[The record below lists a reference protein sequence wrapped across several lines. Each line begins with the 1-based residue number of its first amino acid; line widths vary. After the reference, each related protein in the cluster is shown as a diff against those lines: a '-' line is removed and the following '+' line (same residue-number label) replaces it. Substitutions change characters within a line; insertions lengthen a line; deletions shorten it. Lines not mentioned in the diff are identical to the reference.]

1 MKIFIQFILIFIF
14 FTAFDKNFIPN
25 HKLYAN
31 ETERKIPKF
40 VYRSSPSKPE
50 DKFNNGFVRDRA
62 QSTDLG
68 SHISGD
74 SGDTTAFI
82 STTSNRDYARQFA
95 TSYAMGWW
103 HVREF
108 FVYEIIPQS
117 NFVDLAETYS
127 RTLTNSNISNE
138 LRTTL
143 ENSRD
148 TFTRE
153 NEYSALYEIRPETIV
168 SATRFEYDSET
179 RQFAQRETIE
189 NNVTRVDRNNPQI
202 EPSLH
207 ENNFPLGTFRS
218 MQIQFNQVSSG
229 FACYESSSSASIRK
243 KRNTETLNY
252 ICPLTGKNIFE
263 EVESPEKIFSENKFK
278 IQIEVFNEKKYCL
291 TPKSGD
297 YVYTDYCENS
307 TQWNYTEFGQII
319 TLINDGKND
328 QYYCLTAP
336 LNDNNYNYIK
346 IKICDLNLKEQK
358 WNFIPYGDSSY
369 IITSFN
375 NKYLNSYNNY
385 YLYLDNKFDSSKT
398 IQIFNYNEIKKS
410 KPLIQFSLDTSVNA
424 KYSIYLSSGKS
435 MYIGSPSSIL
445 NYYNAHNNILFS
457 NYGYNRIESQICY
470 YSSLIKNGGSS
481 FDWVYADYC
490 SSNKI
495 QNKEFVW
502 ILNKN
507 NFFSYYITDI
517 GENVLRFDNITLSA
531 NRYFSYTASTY
542 WYDNNSYLN
551 KFKFSIPEKTYANY
565 YSKGKNFS
573 QKERLKNAYNGIK
586 KYYYKYHFE

>member
-1 MKIFIQFILIFIF
+1 MKIKIFIHIILF
-14 FTAFDKNFIPN
+14 FTAFNNIFITN

-50 DKFNNGFVRDRA
+50 DKFKNGFVRDRSL
-62 QSTDLG
+62 STDLG

-82 STTSNRDYARQFA
+82 STTSNQDYARQVA

-103 HVREF
+103 YVREF

-127 RTLTNSNISNE
+127 RTLTNSTTSTE
-138 LRTTL
+138 LRTAL
-143 ENSRD
+143 ENSHD

-153 NEYSALYEIRPETIV
+153 SEYSALYEIRPETII
-168 SATRFEYDSET
+168 SATRFEFDSVS
-179 RQFAQRETIE
+179 RQFLQRETIE
-189 NNVTRVDRNNPQI
+189 NNVTRIDRNNPQI

-218 MQIQFNQVSSG
+218 MQIQFDHVSSG
-229 FACYESSSSASIRK
+229 FACYVAPSSSSMRK
-243 KRNTETLNY
+243 KRNTGNSNY
-252 ICPLTGKNIFE
+252 ICPISGKNVFE
-263 EVESPEKIFSENKFK
+263 EVESPDNILSDNKFK
-278 IQIEVFNEKKYCL
+278 LQIKVFNDKLYCL
-291 TPKSGD
+291 TPKNGD
-297 YVYTDYCENS
+297 YIYIDYCENS
-307 TQWNYTEFGQII
+307 SQWNYTDFGQII

-336 LNDNNYNYIK
+336 INDNNYNYIK

-358 WNFIPYGDSSY
+358 WNLIPHDNSNYL
-369 IITSFN
+369 ITSFD

-385 YLYLDNKFDSSKT
+385 YLYLDNNFDSSKT
-398 IQIFNYNEIKKS
+398 IQVLNYNEIKK
-410 KPLIQFSLDTSVNA
+410 PRPMIQFSLDTSVNG

-435 MYIGSPSSIL
+435 MYIGSPSKIL

-457 NYGYNRIESQICY
+457 NYGYDNIESQVCY
-470 YSSLIKNGGSS
+470 YSSLIKKGGSS
-481 FDWVYADYC
+481 SDWVNAEYC
-490 SSNKI
+490 SSNKF

-507 NFFSYYITDI
+507 SFFNYFITDI
-517 GENVLRFDNITLSA
+517 GENALRFDNIILSS
-531 NRYFSYTASTY
+531 NRYYAYTAYTY
-542 WYDNNSYLN
+542 WHDNSSFLN
-551 KFKFSIPEKTYANY
+551 KFKFSLPEKTYANY
-565 YSKGKNFS
+565 YSKGKNLS